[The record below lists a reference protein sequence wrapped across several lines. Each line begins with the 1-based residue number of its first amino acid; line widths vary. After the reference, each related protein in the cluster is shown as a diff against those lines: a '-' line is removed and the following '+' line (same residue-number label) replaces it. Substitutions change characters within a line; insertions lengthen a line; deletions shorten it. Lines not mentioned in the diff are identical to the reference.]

1 MEVCLCF
8 KLKVHARPHKRYVAP
23 RNCLKCIERHVINHI
38 QVLIGRHRTS
48 KSGHQTLR
56 RSGVLYGSHASGRQV
71 VLSNEERIDYGVCVW
86 STGNASRP
94 LVQARSPRVSART
107 FNYLRSMHSFRIA
120 YRCMCQS
127 LCQGVRIQH
136 SARHVLNVAC
146 GP

>member
-1 MEVCLCF
+1 MEVCLYF
-8 KLKVHARPHKRYVAP
+8 KLKMHGSIGGSSIGSTSHSGTV
-23 RNCLKCIERHVINHI
+23 LKCIERHGMNHI

-56 RSGVLYGSHASGRQV
+56 RFGVLHGSHASGRQV

-107 FNYLRSMHSFRIA
+107 FKYLRSMPSF
-120 YRCMCQS
+120 
-127 LCQGVRIQH
+127 
-136 SARHVLNVAC
+136 
-146 GP
+146 